1 MPATSNAVIDAS
13 AAAICLAT
21 VNISG
26 IAITNESEVFLK
38 IDIALSVRKKV
49 DSIIYF

>member
-1 MPATSNAVIDAS
+1 MPATSNAAIEAS

-26 IAITNESEVFLK
+26 IAITNDSEVSLT
-38 IDIALSVRKKV
+38 SVITSLVTEGR
-49 DSIIYF
+49 IILNT

>member
-1 MPATSNAVIDAS
+1 MDAS

-26 IAITNESEVFLK
+26 IAITNEREVSLT
-38 IDIALSVRKKV
+38 SVITSLVIEGRTTF
-49 DSIIYF
+49 IT